1 MRVLE
6 FDMNNGF
13 MGSYKYR
20 MPVLDASY
28 HDSNVTVIAD
38 DVVDSIDDV
47 ITDLNYYGFGD
58 KFIALFTDLYVNR
71 VPQGLPPN
79 YDAASVLH
87 QVYPNIP
94 NVSHTEY
101 TELSQFT
108 TMFGRTLAQ
117 SIYAAAD
124 GIYQAYGTVDSY
136 GLRHRLQT
144 TWNGVHFYGFEISI
158 SGVYTDQLNGNKFDF
173 SGENQDAGIIYI
185 AVWDT
190 SREIP
195 VPGGEPL
202 IEKHYNYKIYIYGGS
217 YPFGVNLKNAI
228 DGHEADDAEQ
238 DSDDPYDDG
247 GNSDG
252 GGGNGDYDDSSDD
265 VDFPDLPDLSAV
277 DTGFITLFVPSLTQL
292 KALATYMWT
301 DPMFDLEFWRK
312 IVANPMDA
320 ILGLSII
327 PYAIPSGGTRNVVV
341 GNISTNVS
349 MNVASA
355 QFYAVDCGSID
366 LTEYFGSYLDYEP
379 YTSVEIYLPFIGTRK
394 LDMDELMPKQVHV
407 KYHIDILSGACV
419 AFVRAEVQSGHGT
432 TGAVLYTFQGNC
444 ATEIPVTGVS
454 FGNAVRSAINIGISA
469 GSIVAT
475 NGASAPAAIGGIANS
490 VMGCKPT
497 VNKSNSIGASGGLM
511 ANDTPYL
518 IIKRPNQC
526 KPENQNKY
534 LGYPSFVTRNLG
546 SISGFTQMESV
557 RLNNI
562 SCNDEEMTEIMSLLK
577 EGVIL

>member
-6 FDMNNGF
+6 FDMENTYF
-13 MGSYKYR
+13 GSYKFR
-20 MPVLDASY
+20 MPVFDAEY
-28 HDSNVTVIAD
+28 HGTTLTVLATGVVAD
-38 DVVDSIDDV
+38 VDELK
-47 ITDLNYYGFGD
+47 TDLDYYGFGSS
-58 KFIALFTDLYVNR
+58 FINLFKDVLFNDTPSMHENAAALF
-71 VPQGLPPN
+71 
-79 YDAASVLH
+79 H
-87 QVYPNIP
+87 QVYPDVQH
-94 NVSHTEY
+94 VSY
-101 TELSQFT
+101 TENT
-108 TMFGRTLAQ
+108 TLAYSTKLYGRTIIQ
-117 SIYAAAD
+117 
-124 GIYQAYGTVDSY
+124 GITAGISRFNDAGFQAYGDADSY
-136 GLRHRLQT
+136 GLLRGTSLSWGGEHNYYFT
-144 TWNGVHFYGFEISI
+144 ISI
-158 SGVYTDQLNGNKFDF
+158 YGVYTDQLNGNKFDF
-173 SGENQDAGIIYI
+173 SGSNTDAGHLYI
-185 AVWDT
+185 QVGKTSATTYEYKVYVYGDT
-190 SREIP
+190 
-195 VPGGEPL
+195 
-202 IEKHYNYKIYIYGGS
+202 
-217 YPFGVNLKNAI
+217 YPFGLNLGNLL
-228 DGHEADDAEQ
+228 DGQEADDAEQ

-247 GNSDG
+247 GDSDG
-252 GGGNGDYDDSSDD
+252 GGGGGDFDDSSDD
-265 VDFPDLPDLSAV
+265 VDFPDLPDLSAT

-312 IVANPMDA
+312 ILANPMDA

-327 PYAIPSGGTRNVVV
+327 PYAIPSSGARNVVV

-419 AFVRAEVQSGHGT
+419 AFVRSEVQSGSGT
-432 TGAVLYTFQGNC
+432 SGAVLYTFQGNC
-444 ATEIPVTGVS
+444 ATEIPVTGVE
-454 FGNAVRSAINIGISA
+454 FGNAVRSAISIGISA
-469 GSIVAT
+469 GSIMAT
-475 NGASAPAAIGGIANS
+475 GAVTPAAIGGLASS
-490 VMGCKPT
+490 VMGCKPN

-546 SISGFTQMESV
+546 GISGFTQMEAV

-562 SCNDEEMTEIMSLLK
+562 SCNDEEMTEIMTLLR